1 MLFDFLFPKRCVSCQ
16 KKGGYICKSCLY
28 LVDKASPF
36 CPVCLEPSI
45 DGATHFKCLKKLSL
59 DGIVAIWL
67 YRGVIRK
74 AILALKYKFIS
85 DLARDLVSLSLLS
98 LKDNYSISSLK
109 NVILVPIPLN
119 KKRSNWRGFNQ
130 TELLGRMIASSF
142 GWKFSSNLLLR
153 KKFTKPQAGLGK
165 DERRKNVKDAFAINP
180 QFAKIKNDN
189 LEVVIFDDV
198 FTTGSTLKEACKV
211 LKRNGF
217 KTVWGLVL
225 ARS

>member
-1 MLFDFLFPKRCVSCQ
+1 
-16 KKGGYICKSCLY
+16 
-28 LVDKASPF
+28 
-36 CPVCLEPSI
+36 
-45 DGATHFKCLKKLSL
+45 
-59 DGIVAIWL
+59 
-67 YRGVIRK
+67 
-74 AILALKYKFIS
+74 
-85 DLARDLVSLSLLS
+85 
-98 LKDNYSISSLK
+98 
-109 NVILVPIPLN
+109 LVPIPLN

-165 DERRKNVKDAFAINP
+165 KERRKNVKDAFAINP

-225 ARS
+225 AKS